1 MSSFRFVDLFAGIGG
16 FHATLGAVNGGTLAM
31 ASEIDAPAARIY
43 AQNWGDRP
51 EGDIIPLTEAQ
62 MEVPAHEVLSAGFPC
77 QPFSKSGFQRG
88 INEARGT
95 LFFNILRILQERQP
109 PVVML
114 ENVRNLAGPRHRE
127 TWSTIVRLMQEAGY
141 KVATV
146 PTVFSPHFLPPE
158 LGGRPQIRDRVFIMA
173 TYVGDPDRARALST
187 HEPLVPRGP
196 VGSWNPDD
204 WDIFKTPIGPEQR
217 PLVQADDEV
226 ERLDEYRLSEADS
239 YVIDV
244 WADFAD
250 RLRAKGVSK
259 LPGFPIW
266 ADHFT
271 HLEALDID
279 EGTPEWKANF
289 LRKNATFYTE
299 HREVIDGWLRT
310 HRNLQDLPASRRKLE
325 WQAQSAGSL
334 RDTVMHLRPSGL
346 RAKRPTYL
354 PALVAITQTSILG
367 ARGRRISPREAARL
381 QGLPDWFG
389 FDGQRDALTYKQL
402 GNGVNVGAASFMLRT
417 HVEQDQALIA
427 ETDPSLVQ
435 SILSAPSNPDL
446 ALVNPHEKP
455 TARAAA

>member
-31 ASEIDAPAARIY
+31 ASEIDAPAAAIY
-43 AQNWGDRP
+43 AQNWNEAP
-51 EGDIIPLTEAQ
+51 EGDIIPLTEETMA
-62 MEVPAHEVLSAGFPC
+62 VPEHEVLSAGFPC

-95 LFFNILRILQERQP
+95 LFFNILRILQERKP

-127 TWSTIVRLMQEAGY
+127 TWATIVRLMQEAGY
-141 KVATV
+141 KVSTR

-173 TYVGDPDRARALST
+173 TYVGDPERARALSPN
-187 HEPLVPRGP
+187 EPLVPRAA
-196 VGSWNPDD
+196 VGKWNPDE

-217 PLVQADDEV
+217 PLVQPDHEV
-226 ERLDEYRLSEADS
+226 VRIDEYRLSEADS

-244 WADFAD
+244 WADFVA
-250 RLRAKGVSK
+250 RLRNKGVSK

-266 ADHFT
+266 ADEFV
-271 HLEALDID
+271 HLDSLEIGEDVP
-279 EGTPEWKANF
+279 TWKADF

-299 HREVIDGWLRT
+299 HRDVIDPWLRA

-325 WQAQSAGSL
+325 WQAQSTEAL

-417 HVEQDQALIA
+417 HVEQDADLIA
-427 ETDPSLVQ
+427 ETSPATAQ
-435 SILSAPSNPDL
+435 AILSAPRNPDEAL
-446 ALVNPHEKP
+446 AEPERLG
-455 TARAAA
+455 RAA